1 MRAILLCAGRG
12 ERFRPVTEAIPKPLL
27 PFLNVP
33 LASAHLWRLRKA
45 GVREVAINLHHLGD
59 QIERHL
65 RHEASDLAEFSLF
78 FEPAILGTAG
88 ALRNAD
94 AFLSDGDFLV
104 VNSDAAIE
112 PDFARLLTR
121 HRESGRAATLL
132 VAKNRNPEY
141 YTPLQ
146 AEGDRIT
153 AFGVHGPDPLLY
165 TGVCVLAPRLLPLIP
180 PGRTELV
187 AHLWQPLLDE
197 GREEIGWVLHEG
209 AFGDL
214 GRPGDFLHA
223 SLEALDCGGPFPE
236 GSGHFDD
243 RTRVVCREAPRGFE
257 AEASVLGWVSAE
269 PGSMILGSTLWD
281 GVSVGAGARL
291 TECVLAR
298 GRVPAGSQHEKA
310 LLWSSD
316 GGDVAAYPLFGLV
329 PNDHRV
335 QPLSPRR

>member
-65 RHEASDLAEFSLF
+65 RHEASDLAELSLF

-88 ALRNAD
+88 ALRKAD

-121 HRESGRAATLL
+121 HRESGHPATLL
-132 VAKNRNPEY
+132 VVENRQPRR

-146 AEGDRIT
+146 AEGNRIA
-153 AFGVHGPDPLLY
+153 AFGLDTPRPLLY
-165 TGVCVLAPRLLPLIP
+165 TGVCVLSPRLLTRIP
-180 PGRTELV
+180 PG
-187 AHLWQPLLDE
+187 
-197 GREEIGWVLHEG
+197 
-209 AFGDL
+209 
-214 GRPGDFLHA
+214 
-223 SLEALDCGGPFPE
+223 
-236 GSGHFDD
+236 
-243 RTRVVCREAPRGFE
+243 
-257 AEASVLGWVSAE
+257 
-269 PGSMILGSTLWD
+269 
-281 GVSVGAGARL
+281 
-291 TECVLAR
+291 
-298 GRVPAGSQHEKA
+298 
-310 LLWSSD
+310 
-316 GGDVAAYPLFGLV
+316 
-329 PNDHRV
+329 
-335 QPLSPRR
+335 